1 MWNLNNYLALYL
13 IYSGQFLMKIF
24 IAIFSIFCF
33 SIAFANDNQA
43 DTDNPIIVEMP
54 TDYLEFAN
62 VIGLLKPEE
71 IVGLIGEPAK
81 KLDLKMKSSNEVIA
95 SSWYYHNLNTDE
107 NGNYFPTTEL
117 DIIDGYVESVVFL
130 NDVDENSNFEGQK
143 FDTKNPDSLF

>member
-1 MWNLNNYLALYL
+1 
-13 IYSGQFLMKIF
+13 MKI
-24 IAIFSIFCF
+24 IISLLSIFF
-33 SIAFANDNQA
+33 ISFVHADEQKANVE
-43 DTDNPIIVEMP
+43 NPIIEEMP

-71 IVGLIGEPAK
+71 IIGLIGEPAK

-95 SSWYYHNLNTDE
+95 SSWYYHNLNTDG

-130 NDVDENSNFEGQK
+130 NDVDENSNFEGKK
-143 FDTKNPDSLF
+143 FDTKKPDSLF

>member
-1 MWNLNNYLALYL
+1 
-13 IYSGQFLMKIF
+13 MKIL
-24 IAIFSIFCF
+24 ISLLSIFYI
-33 SIAFANDNQA
+33 SFAHA
-43 DTDNPIIVEMP
+43 DVQKADVENPIIEEMP

-71 IVGLIGEPAK
+71 IIGLIGEPAK

-95 SSWYYHNLNTDE
+95 SSWYYHNLNTDG

-130 NDVDENSNFEGQK
+130 NDVDENSNFEGKK
-143 FDTKNPDSLF
+143 FDTKKPDSLF

>member
-1 MWNLNNYLALYL
+1 
-13 IYSGQFLMKIF
+13 MKIF
-24 IAIFSIFCF
+24 IALLSIFCF
-33 SIAFANDNQA
+33 SFTFANDNEASDA
-43 DTDNPIIVEMP
+43 DANILIIDEMP

-95 SSWYYHNLNTDE
+95 SSWYYHNLNTDG

-143 FDTKNPDSLF
+143 FDTKNPDNLF

>member
-1 MWNLNNYLALYL
+1 
-13 IYSGQFLMKIF
+13 MKI
-24 IAIFSIFCF
+24 IISLLSIFCI
-33 SIAFANDNQA
+33 SFAHSDERQA
-43 DTDNPIIVEMP
+43 DVENPIIEEMP

-71 IVGLIGEPAK
+71 IIGLIGEPAK

-95 SSWYYHNLNTDE
+95 SSWYYHNLNTDG

-130 NDVDENSNFEGQK
+130 NDVDENSNFEGKK
-143 FDTKNPDSLF
+143 FDTKQPDNLF

>member
-1 MWNLNNYLALYL
+1 
-13 IYSGQFLMKIF
+13 MKI
-24 IAIFSIFCF
+24 IISLLSIFCI
-33 SIAFANDNQA
+33 SFAYADEQQA
-43 DTDNPIIVEMP
+43 DVENPIIEDMP

-71 IVGLIGEPAK
+71 IIGLIGEPAK

-95 SSWYYHNLNTDE
+95 SSWYYHNLNTDG

-130 NDVDENSNFEGQK
+130 NDVDENSNFEGKK
-143 FDTKNPDSLF
+143 FDTKKPDSLF

>member
-1 MWNLNNYLALYL
+1 
-13 IYSGQFLMKIF
+13 MKI
-24 IAIFSIFCF
+24 IISLLSIFLI
-33 SIAFANDNQA
+33 SFANADEQQA
-43 DTDNPIIVEMP
+43 DVENPIIEEMP

-71 IVGLIGEPAK
+71 IIGLIGEPAK

-95 SSWYYHNLNTDE
+95 SSWYYHNLNTDG

-130 NDVDENSNFEGQK
+130 NDVDENSNFEGKK
-143 FDTKNPDSLF
+143 FDTKKPDSLF

>member
-1 MWNLNNYLALYL
+1 
-13 IYSGQFLMKIF
+13 MKI
-24 IAIFSIFCF
+24 IISLLSIFCI
-33 SIAFANDNQA
+33 SFAHADVRQA
-43 DTDNPIIVEMP
+43 DVENPIIEEMP

-71 IVGLIGEPAK
+71 IIGLIGEPAK

-95 SSWYYHNLNTDE
+95 SSWYYHNLNTDG

-130 NDVDENSNFEGQK
+130 NDVDENSNFEGKK
-143 FDTKNPDSLF
+143 FDTKKPDSLF

>member
-1 MWNLNNYLALYL
+1 
-13 IYSGQFLMKIF
+13 MKI
-24 IAIFSIFCF
+24 IISLLSIFF
-33 SIAFANDNQA
+33 ISFANADEQQA
-43 DTDNPIIVEMP
+43 DVENPIIEEMP

-71 IVGLIGEPAK
+71 IIGLIGEPAK

-95 SSWYYHNLNTDE
+95 SSWYYHNLNTDG

-130 NDVDENSNFEGQK
+130 NDVDENSNFEGKK
-143 FDTKNPDSLF
+143 FDTKKPDSLF

>member
-1 MWNLNNYLALYL
+1 
-13 IYSGQFLMKIF
+13 MKIF
-24 IAIFSIFCF
+24 IALLSIFCF
-33 SIAFANDNQA
+33 SFTFANDNEAA
-43 DTDNPIIVEMP
+43 DADPNNLIIDEMP

-95 SSWYYHNLNTDE
+95 SSWYYHNLNTDG

>member
-1 MWNLNNYLALYL
+1 
-13 IYSGQFLMKIF
+13 MKIF
-24 IAIFSIFCF
+24 ITLLSIFCF
-33 SIAFANDNQA
+33 SFTFANANEASDA
-43 DTDNPIIVEMP
+43 DADANNLIIDEMP

-81 KLDLKMKSSNEVIA
+81 KLDLKMKSSNEIIA
-95 SSWYYHNLNTDE
+95 SSWYYHNLNTDG

>member
-1 MWNLNNYLALYL
+1 
-13 IYSGQFLMKIF
+13 MKI
-24 IAIFSIFCF
+24 IISLLSIFCI
-33 SIAFANDNQA
+33 SFAHADGQQA
-43 DTDNPIIVEMP
+43 DFENPIIEEMP

-71 IVGLIGEPAK
+71 IIGLIGEPAK

-95 SSWYYHNLNTDE
+95 SSWYYHNLNTDG

-130 NDVDENSNFEGQK
+130 NDVDENSNFEGKK
-143 FDTKNPDSLF
+143 FDTKQPNNLF

>member
-1 MWNLNNYLALYL
+1 
-13 IYSGQFLMKIF
+13 MKI
-24 IAIFSIFCF
+24 IMSLLSIFCI
-33 SIAFANDNQA
+33 SFAHADEQQA
-43 DTDNPIIVEMP
+43 DVENPIIGEMP

-71 IVGLIGEPAK
+71 IIGLIGEPAK

-95 SSWYYHNLNTDE
+95 SSWYYHNLNTDD

-130 NDVDENSNFEGQK
+130 NDVDENSNFEGKK
-143 FDTKNPDSLF
+143 FDTKKPDSLF

>member
-1 MWNLNNYLALYL
+1 
-13 IYSGQFLMKIF
+13 MKIF
-24 IAIFSIFCF
+24 IALFSIFCF
-33 SIAFANDNQA
+33 SSTFANDNEA
-43 DTDNPIIVEMP
+43 DADANNLIIDEMP

-71 IVGLIGEPAK
+71 IVGLIGEPSK
-81 KLDLKMKSSNEVIA
+81 KLDLKMKSSNEIIA
-95 SSWYYHNLNTDE
+95 SSWYYHNLNTDG

-143 FDTKNPDSLF
+143 FDTKNPDNLF

>member
-1 MWNLNNYLALYL
+1 
-13 IYSGQFLMKIF
+13 MKIF
-24 IAIFSIFCF
+24 IALFSIFCF
-33 SIAFANDNQA
+33 SSTFANDNEA
-43 DTDNPIIVEMP
+43 DADANNLIIDEMP

-81 KLDLKMKSSNEVIA
+81 KLDLKMKSSNEIIA
-95 SSWYYHNLNTDE
+95 SSWYYHNLNTDG

-143 FDTKNPDSLF
+143 FDTKSPDSLF

>member
-1 MWNLNNYLALYL
+1 
-13 IYSGQFLMKIF
+13 MKIF
-24 IAIFSIFCF
+24 ITLLSIFCF
-33 SIAFANDNQA
+33 STTFANDHEAA
-43 DTDNPIIVEMP
+43 DADADADANILIIDEMP

-81 KLDLKMKSSNEVIA
+81 KLDLKMKSSSEVIA
-95 SSWYYHNLNTDE
+95 SSWYYHNLNTDG

-143 FDTKNPDSLF
+143 FDTKNPNSLF

>member
-1 MWNLNNYLALYL
+1 
-13 IYSGQFLMKIF
+13 MKIF
-24 IAIFSIFCF
+24 ITLLSIFCF
-33 SIAFANDNQA
+33 SSTFANDNEA
-43 DTDNPIIVEMP
+43 DADANNLIIDEMP

-81 KLDLKMKSSNEVIA
+81 KLDLKMKSSNEIIA
-95 SSWYYHNLNTDE
+95 SSWYYHNLNTDG

>member
-1 MWNLNNYLALYL
+1 
-13 IYSGQFLMKIF
+13 MKI
-24 IAIFSIFCF
+24 IISLLSIFF
-33 SIAFANDNQA
+33 ISFANADEQQA
-43 DTDNPIIVEMP
+43 DTENPIIEEMP

-71 IVGLIGEPAK
+71 IIGLIGEPAK

-95 SSWYYHNLNTDE
+95 SSWYYHNLNTDG

-130 NDVDENSNFEGQK
+130 NDVDENSNFEGKK
-143 FDTKNPDSLF
+143 FDTKKSDSLF

>member
-1 MWNLNNYLALYL
+1 
-13 IYSGQFLMKIF
+13 MKI
-24 IAIFSIFCF
+24 IISLLSIFF
-33 SIAFANDNQA
+33 ISFVHADEQKANVE
-43 DTDNPIIVEMP
+43 NPIIEEMP

-71 IVGLIGEPAK
+71 IIGLIGEPAK

-95 SSWYYHNLNTDE
+95 SSWYYHNLNTDG

-130 NDVDENSNFEGQK
+130 NDVDENSNFEGKK
-143 FDTKNPDSLF
+143 FDTKQPNSLF

>member
-1 MWNLNNYLALYL
+1 
-13 IYSGQFLMKIF
+13 MKIF
-24 IAIFSIFCF
+24 IALFSIFCF
-33 SIAFANDNQA
+33 SSTFANDNEAA
-43 DTDNPIIVEMP
+43 DADANNLIIDEMP

-81 KLDLKMKSSNEVIA
+81 KLDLKMKSSNEIIA
-95 SSWYYHNLNTDE
+95 SSWYYHNLNTDG

-143 FDTKNPDSLF
+143 FDTKSPDSLF

>member
-1 MWNLNNYLALYL
+1 
-13 IYSGQFLMKIF
+13 MKIF
-24 IAIFSIFCF
+24 IALFSIFCF
-33 SIAFANDNQA
+33 SSTFANDNEA
-43 DTDNPIIVEMP
+43 DADANNLIIDEMP

-62 VIGLLKPEE
+62 VIGLLRPEE

-81 KLDLKMKSSNEVIA
+81 KLDLKMKSSNEIIA
-95 SSWYYHNLNTDE
+95 SSWYYHNLNTDG

>member
-1 MWNLNNYLALYL
+1 
-13 IYSGQFLMKIF
+13 MKIF
-24 IAIFSIFCF
+24 FALLSIFYF
-33 SIAFANDNQA
+33 SSTFAIDHEADAIADNQ
-43 DTDNPIIVEMP
+43 IIDEMP

-81 KLDLKMKSSNEVIA
+81 KLDLKMKSSNEIIA
-95 SSWYYHNLNTDE
+95 SSWYYHNLNTDG

-143 FDTKNPDSLF
+143 FDTKSPDSLF

>member
-1 MWNLNNYLALYL
+1 
-13 IYSGQFLMKIF
+13 MKI
-24 IAIFSIFCF
+24 IISLLSIFCISF
-33 SIAFANDNQA
+33 VQA
-43 DTDNPIIVEMP
+43 DERKADVENPIIEEMP

-71 IVGLIGEPAK
+71 IIDLIGEPAK

-95 SSWYYHNLNTDE
+95 SSWYYHNLNTDG

-130 NDVDENSNFEGQK
+130 NDVDENSNFEGKK
-143 FDTKNPDSLF
+143 FDTKQPDSLF

>member
-1 MWNLNNYLALYL
+1 
-13 IYSGQFLMKIF
+13 MKTF
-24 IAIFSIFCF
+24 IAIFSFFCI
-33 SIAFANDNQA
+33 SFAYA
-43 DTDNPIIVEMP
+43 DDLQPDTENPIIEEMP

-71 IVGLIGEPAK
+71 IIGLIGEPAK

-95 SSWYYHNLNTDE
+95 SSWYYHNLNTDG

-130 NDVDENSNFEGQK
+130 NDVDENSNFEGKK
-143 FDTKNPDSLF
+143 FDTKQPDSLF

>member
-1 MWNLNNYLALYL
+1 
-13 IYSGQFLMKIF
+13 MKNI
-24 IAIFSIFCF
+24 ISLLSIFF
-33 SIAFANDNQA
+33 ISFAHA
-43 DTDNPIIVEMP
+43 DEQKVDVENPIIEEMP

-71 IVGLIGEPAK
+71 IIGLIGEPAK

-95 SSWYYHNLNTDE
+95 SSWYYHNLNTDG

-130 NDVDENSNFEGQK
+130 NDVDENSNFEGKK
-143 FDTKNPDSLF
+143 FDTKQPDSLF

>member
-1 MWNLNNYLALYL
+1 
-13 IYSGQFLMKIF
+13 MKI
-24 IAIFSIFCF
+24 IISLLSIFF
-33 SIAFANDNQA
+33 ISFVHA
-43 DTDNPIIVEMP
+43 DEQKADVENPIIEEMP

-71 IVGLIGEPAK
+71 IIGLIGEPAK

-95 SSWYYHNLNTDE
+95 SSWYYHNLNTDG

-130 NDVDENSNFEGQK
+130 NDVDENSNFEGKK
-143 FDTKNPDSLF
+143 FDTKKPDSLF

>member
-1 MWNLNNYLALYL
+1 
-13 IYSGQFLMKIF
+13 MKI
-24 IAIFSIFCF
+24 IISLLSIFCI
-33 SIAFANDNQA
+33 SFANA
-43 DTDNPIIVEMP
+43 DEQKADVENPIIEEMP

-95 SSWYYHNLNTDE
+95 SSWYYHNLNTDG

-130 NDVDENSNFEGQK
+130 NDVDENSNFEGKK
-143 FDTKNPDSLF
+143 FDTKQPDSLF

>member
-1 MWNLNNYLALYL
+1 
-13 IYSGQFLMKIF
+13 MKIF
-24 IAIFSIFCF
+24 ITLLSIFCF
-33 SIAFANDNQA
+33 SSTFANDNEA
-43 DTDNPIIVEMP
+43 DADANNLIIDEMP

-81 KLDLKMKSSNEVIA
+81 KLDLKMKSSNEIIA
-95 SSWYYHNLNTDE
+95 SSWYYHNLNTDG

-143 FDTKNPDSLF
+143 FDTKSPDSLF

>member
-1 MWNLNNYLALYL
+1 
-13 IYSGQFLMKIF
+13 MKI
-24 IAIFSIFCF
+24 IISLLSIFCI
-33 SIAFANDNQA
+33 SLANADELQA
-43 DTDNPIIVEMP
+43 DVENPIIEEMP

-71 IVGLIGEPAK
+71 IIGLIGEPAK

-95 SSWYYHNLNTDE
+95 SSWYYHNLNTDG

-130 NDVDENSNFEGQK
+130 NDVDENSNFEGKK
-143 FDTKNPDSLF
+143 FDTKQPDSLF

>member
-1 MWNLNNYLALYL
+1 
-13 IYSGQFLMKIF
+13 MKNI
-24 IAIFSIFCF
+24 ISLLSIFF
-33 SIAFANDNQA
+33 ISFAHA
-43 DTDNPIIVEMP
+43 DEQKVDVENPIIEEMP

-71 IVGLIGEPAK
+71 IIGLIGEPAK

-95 SSWYYHNLNTDE
+95 SSWYYHNLNTDG

-130 NDVDENSNFEGQK
+130 NDVDENSNFEGKK
-143 FDTKNPDSLF
+143 FDTKKPDSLF

>member
-1 MWNLNNYLALYL
+1 
-13 IYSGQFLMKIF
+13 MKTF

-33 SIAFANDNQA
+33 SFAYADDNQA
-43 DTDNPIIVEMP
+43 DTENPIIEEMP

-62 VIGLLKPEE
+62 VIGLLKPQE
-71 IVGLIGEPAK
+71 IIGLIGEPAK

-95 SSWYYHNLNTDE
+95 SSWYYHNINTDE

-130 NDVDENSNFEGQK
+130 NDVDENSNFEGKK
-143 FDTKNPDSLF
+143 FDTKQPDTLF

>member
-1 MWNLNNYLALYL
+1 
-13 IYSGQFLMKIF
+13 MKIF

-33 SIAFANDNQA
+33 SNVFADDHEA
-43 DTDNPIIVEMP
+43 DMDNPIIDEIP

-62 VIGLLKPEE
+62 IIGLLKPEE

-107 NGNYFPTTEL
+107 NGIYFPTTEL

-130 NDVDENSNFEGQK
+130 NDVDENSNFEGKK
-143 FDTKNPDSLF
+143 FDTNRPDSLF